1 LSLPIF
7 TFEKQSNSST
17 LKNTFP
23 NIFLSIFVSI
33 LSLLFQEVQAQNI
46 TRGPYLQMVS
56 SNSTRIRFRTDAET
70 KPSILVGKSP
80 TALARTIKQ
89 PTLTKEH
96 ELIVD
101 SLASNTRYYY
111 KIVTATQS
119 VGDST
124 YFFQTAPTKGSKNK
138 ISFWSTGDMYPGQ
151 QQIDTYEGFKKFV
164 GNKYT
169 NLYITV
175 GDNVYMGAN
184 DSDFQTNFFQVYQ
197 NGPILK
203 QSGTFPSVGN
213 HDYDYTSQKQDDP
226 NIAYFQNFTL
236 PTKGELNGIPSNS
249 EAYYSFDYG
258 NVHFVCL
265 DSYAWGSDNQRLFD
279 GPSEQLNWLI
289 NDLKANKQ
297 DWTIVFF
304 HYPPYTKGS
313 YDSDAKNSDANYNNR
328 YNIPL
333 LNLRKLLVPIFDSY
347 KVDLVLTGH
356 SHVYERS
363 KPLIGHTGTS
373 DTFDSKIHNPSS
385 SSGKYNG
392 EDNSCPYLFDTNF
405 QNGTVYVVNGVGGG
419 TKSPLSDF
427 PHKAMYYSNASANG
441 SFYVEIENNRF
452 DAKFLDTNGDVLD
465 KFTIFKNLN
474 LKPNTNLTL
483 DYGKSADLVASWI
496 GQYNWSTNQTSAGI
510 TVNPLTSSAFQVSDP
525 QKCFTEKF
533 NVTVTAPLGTQESP
547 EILFDQLSIY
557 NVQGQLIKEIN
568 QSGMVNAELMSI
580 LPQGAYIFR
589 VIYQQQEKVLKII
602 N

>member
-1 LSLPIF
+1 M
-7 TFEKQSNSST
+7 
-17 LKNTFP
+17 KNTFYT
-23 NIFLSIFVSI
+23 FY
-33 LSLLFQEVQAQNI
+33 LSLFVGLFCYQTHETKAQNI
-46 TRGPYLQMVS
+46 TRGPYLQMIS
-56 SNSTRIRFRTDAET
+56 SNSTRIRFRTDVDS
-70 KPSILVGKSP
+70 KPSVLIGKTP
-80 TALARTIKQ
+80 NLLNRTIKQ
-89 PTLTKEH
+89 TISTKEH
-96 ELIVD
+96 EITID

-111 KIVTATQS
+111 KLVTTTQTL
-119 VGDST
+119 GDST
-124 YFFQTAPTKGSKNK
+124 YYFQTAPAQGAKSK
-138 ISFWSTGDMYPGQ
+138 ISFWSTGDMYPGP
-151 QQIDTYEGFKKFV
+151 QQIETYEGFKKFI

-184 DSDFQTNFFQVYQ
+184 DADFQTNFFQVYQ

-203 QSGTFPSVGN
+203 QSGVFPSIGN

-226 NIAYFQNFTL
+226 SIAYFQNFSL
-236 PTKGELNGIPSNS
+236 PTQGELKGVPSNS

-265 DSYAWGSDNQRLFD
+265 DSYAWGKDNQRLFD
-279 GPSEQLNWLI
+279 GPSEQLNWLT

-297 DWTIVFF
+297 DWTVVFF

-313 YDSDAKNSDANYNNR
+313 YDSDAKNPDANYNNR

-333 LNLRKLLVPIFDSY
+333 VNLRNMLVPIFDKY

-356 SHVYERS
+356 SHVFERS
-363 KPLIGHTGTS
+363 KPLLGHTGTS
-373 DTFDSKIHNPSS
+373 DTFDPKIHNPSS

-392 EDNSCPYLFDTNF
+392 DDNSCPYLFDTNS
-405 QNGTVYVVNGVGGG
+405 QSGTIYVVNGVGGG
-419 TKSPLSDF
+419 TKNPLSDF
-427 PHKAMYYSNASANG
+427 PHKAMYYSNASVNG

-452 DAKFLDTNGDVLD
+452 DAKFLNTQGEVLD

-474 LKPNTNLTL
+474 LKPSTNVTL
-483 DYGKSADLVASWI
+483 DYGKSIDLTASWI
-496 GQYNWSTNQTSAGI
+496 GQYNWSTNQTSNSI
-510 TVNPLTSSAFQVSDP
+510 TVSPTSTSTFQVNDP

-533 NVTVTAPLGTQESP
+533 NVTVSAPLGSQESRT
-547 EILFDQLSIY
+547 ISFDQLSIY
-557 NVQGQLIKEIN
+557 NLNGQLIKEIN
-568 QSGMVNAELMSI
+568 QAGKVNAELLNS

-589 VIYQQQEKVLKII
+589 VIFQQQEKVLKII

>member
-1 LSLPIF
+1 MSQAIF

-17 LKNTFP
+17 LKNTFS
-23 NIFLSIFVSI
+23 NLFLSIFVGI

-80 TALARTIKQ
+80 TALTRTIKQ

-151 QQIDTYEGFKKFV
+151 QQLDVYEGFKKFI

-175 GDNVYMGAN
+175 GDNVYAGAS
-184 DSDFQTNFFQVYQ
+184 DTDFQNNFFQVYQ

-203 QSGTFPSVGN
+203 QSGLFPSTGN
-213 HDYDYTSQKQDDP
+213 HDYDFTSVNQDDP
-226 NIAYFQNFTL
+226 RIAYFQNFTL
-236 PTKGELNGIPSNS
+236 PKNGELSGVPSNH

-258 NVHFVCL
+258 NVHFICL
-265 DSYAWGSDNQRLFD
+265 DTHAWGEDKLRLWD
-279 GPSEQLNWLI
+279 GPSAQMTWLKK
-289 NDLKANKQ
+289 DLAANKQ
-297 DWTIVFF
+297 DWTVVYF

-313 YDSDAKNSDANYNNR
+313 YDSDSNTGFNL
-328 YNIPL
+328 PL
-333 LNLRKLLVPIFDSY
+333 YNLRNLLVPIFDEY
-347 KVDLVLTGH
+347 HVDLVLSGH
-356 SHVYERS
+356 SHIFERS
-363 KPLIGHTGTS
+363 KPMKGHLGTS
-373 DTFDSKIHNPSS
+373 DTFNSLIHTPQT
-385 SSGKYNG
+385 SSGKYDG
-392 EDNSCPYLFDTNF
+392 SENSCPYLFDTNNTN
-405 QNGTVYVVNGVGGG
+405 QNGTLYVVNGVGGG
-419 TKSPLSDF
+419 TKAPQPSG

-533 NVTVTAPLGTQESP
+533 NVTVNAPLSTLESR
-547 EILFDQLSIY
+547 EIPFDQLSIY
-557 NVQGQLIKEIN
+557 NLQGQLVNEIN
-568 QSGMVNAELMSI
+568 HAGIVNAELLDALPKGGYI
-580 LPQGAYIFR
+580 LRLVYK
-589 VIYQQQEKVLKII
+589 QQEKVLKIL

>member
-1 LSLPIF
+1 M
-7 TFEKQSNSST
+7 
-17 LKNTFP
+17 KNTFYKLTLG
-23 NIFLSIFVSI
+23 ILITFLSA
-33 LSLLFQEVQAQNI
+33 LSNYTVAQTI
-46 TRGPYLQMVS
+46 TRGPYIQTI
-56 SNSTRIRFRTDAET
+56 STNAARIRFRTDVDS
-70 KPSILVGKSP
+70 KPSIMLGKSP
-80 TALARTIKQ
+80 SALNRTIKQ
-89 PTLTKEH
+89 TISTKEH
-96 ELIVD
+96 EISID
-101 SLASNTRYYY
+101 SLTSNTRYYY
-111 KIVTATQS
+111 KLVTATQS
-119 VGDST
+119 LGDST
-124 YFFQTAPTKGSKNK
+124 YYFQTAPTKGSKSK
-138 ISFWSTGDMYPGQ
+138 ISFWSTGDMFPGQ
-151 QQIDTYEGFKKFV
+151 QQIDTYEGFKKFI

-175 GDNVYMGAN
+175 GDNVYMGASDN
-184 DSDFQTNFFQVYQ
+184 DFQTNFFQVYQ

-203 QSGTFPSVGN
+203 QSGMFPSVGN

-226 NIAYFQNFTL
+226 SIPYFQNFTL
-236 PTKGELNGIPSNS
+236 PSKGEMNGVPSNS

-258 NVHFVCL
+258 NVHFICL
-265 DSYAWGSDNQRLFD
+265 DSYAYGKDNQRLFD
-279 GPSEQLNWLI
+279 GPSEQLTWLKK
-289 NDLKANKQ
+289 DLEANKQ
-297 DWTIVFF
+297 DWTVVFF

-313 YDSDAKNSDANYNNR
+313 YDSDAKNPDATYNNR
-328 YNIPL
+328 YNTPL
-333 LNLRKLLVPIFDSY
+333 LNLRNLLVPIFDKY

-363 KPLIGHTGTS
+363 KPLLGHTGTS
-373 DTFDSKIHNPSS
+373 DTFDPKIHNPFS

-392 EDNSCPYLFDTNF
+392 EENSCPYLFDANS

-427 PHKAMYYSNASANG
+427 PHKAMYYSNASVNG

-452 DAKFLDTNGDVLD
+452 DAKFLDTNGEVLD

-483 DYGKSADLVASWI
+483 DYGKTIDLAASWI
-496 GQYNWSTNQTSAGI
+496 GQYTWSTNQTSNSI
-510 TVNPLTSSAFQVSDP
+510 TVNPTSSSTFQVSDP

-533 NVTVTAPLGTQESP
+533 NVTVTAPLGTQESR
-547 EILFDQLSIY
+547 EISFDQLSIY

-568 QSGMVNAELMSI
+568 QSGKVNAELMSI

-589 VIYQQQEKVLKII
+589 VIYQQQKRVLKII

>member
-1 LSLPIF
+1 MI
-7 TFEKQSNSST
+7 T
-17 LKNTFP
+17 
-23 NIFLSIFVSI
+23 FLSA
-33 LSLLFQEVQAQNI
+33 LSNYTVAQTI
-46 TRGPYLQMVS
+46 TRGPYIQM
-56 SNSTRIRFRTDAET
+56 NSTNAARIRFRTDVDS
-70 KPSILVGKSP
+70 KPSIMLGKSP
-80 TALARTIKQ
+80 SALNRTIKQ
-89 PTLTKEH
+89 TISTKEH
-96 ELIVD
+96 EINID
-101 SLASNTRYYY
+101 SLTSNTRYYY
-111 KIVTATQS
+111 KLVTATQS
-119 VGDST
+119 LGDST
-124 YFFQTAPTKGSKNK
+124 YYFQTAPTKGSKTK
-138 ISFWSTGDMYPGQ
+138 ISFWSTGDMFPGQ
-151 QQIDTYEGFKKFV
+151 QQIDTYEGFKKFI

-175 GDNVYMGAN
+175 GDNVYMGASDN
-184 DSDFQTNFFQVYQ
+184 DFQTNFFQVYQ

-203 QSGTFPSVGN
+203 QSGMFPSVGN

-226 NIAYFQNFTL
+226 SIPYFQNFTL
-236 PTKGELNGIPSNS
+236 PSKGEMNGVPSNS

-258 NVHFVCL
+258 NVHFICL
-265 DSYAWGSDNQRLFD
+265 DSYAYGKDNQRLFD
-279 GPSEQLNWLI
+279 GPSEQLTWLKK
-289 NDLKANKQ
+289 DLEANKQ
-297 DWTIVFF
+297 DWTVVFF

-313 YDSDAKNSDANYNNR
+313 YDSDAKNPDATYNNR
-328 YNIPL
+328 YNTPL
-333 LNLRKLLVPIFDSY
+333 LNLRNLLVPIFDKY

-363 KPLIGHTGTS
+363 KPLLGHTGTS
-373 DTFDSKIHNPSS
+373 DTFDPKIHNPSS

-392 EDNSCPYLFDTNF
+392 DENSCPYLFDTNS

-427 PHKAMYYSNASANG
+427 PHKAMYYSNASVNG

-452 DAKFLDTNGDVLD
+452 DAKFLDTNGEVLD

-483 DYGKSADLVASWI
+483 DYGKTIDLAASWI
-496 GQYNWSTNQTSAGI
+496 GQYTWSTNQTSNSI
-510 TVNPLTSSAFQVSDP
+510 TVNPTSSSTFQVSDP

-533 NVTVTAPLGTQESP
+533 NVTVTAPLGTQESR
-547 EILFDQLSIY
+547 EISFDQLSIY

-568 QSGMVNAELMSI
+568 QSGKVNAELMSI

-589 VIYQQQEKVLKII
+589 VIYQQQERVLKII